1 MEFSRERGVIFIWGR
16 LTILFCQKTVQAGY
30 SSMQT
35 LQKKKKKKL
44 RQKKALNTERR
55 KFYFGGQKKGKHPDP
70 PLHAP
75 GTAHIQ

>member
-1 MEFSRERGVIFIWGR
+1 LGEAHNSFLSEDSAGR
-16 LTILFCQKTVQAGY
+16 ILFNANVA
-30 SSMQT
+30 
-35 LQKKKKKKL
+35 KKKKKKL